1 VAQLASPR
9 KELLD
14 IILLAES
21 EDFYTLEYTW
31 KENKETIYLSNY
43 SFILEEIERYLY
55 ANKRLTFI
63 KPKN

>member
-1 VAQLASPR
+1 
-9 KELLD
+9 LLD

-21 EDFYTLEYTW
+21 EDFYTLEYAW
-31 KENKETIYLSNY
+31 KKNKDAIYISCY

-55 ANKRLTFI
+55 ANKKITFI